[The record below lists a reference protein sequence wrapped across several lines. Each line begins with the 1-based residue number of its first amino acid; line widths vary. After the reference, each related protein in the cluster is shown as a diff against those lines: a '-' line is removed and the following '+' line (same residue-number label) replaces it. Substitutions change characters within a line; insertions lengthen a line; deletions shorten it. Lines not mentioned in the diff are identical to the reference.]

1 MLFKTYFIKNIV
13 MALSAKIK
21 EKFEKRIG
29 MAINELTDS
38 NPYNIGLVSNAGKVN
53 HGFGRG
59 YVNFGKSVS
68 SKQKE
73 KENMQ
78 ILRNW

>member
-1 MLFKTYFIKNIV
+1 

-29 MAINELTDS
+29 MAINELTDN
-38 NPYNIGLVSNAGKVN
+38 NPYNIALSSNAEKEK
-53 HGFGRG
+53 HSFGRG
-59 YVNFGKSVS
+59 YVNFGKSIS
-68 SKQKE
+68 SKQKD
-73 KENMQ
+73 KENME